1 MPTCKYRINNNNNS
15 IWVVVVVCNR
25 HLLLITTL
33 TILTALLRHTHP
45 WWLLHIKCKCII
57 PCISSSLHHRVWYNN
72 STIRMHGVVVDI
84 IHNNNSKVGCAP
96 REDSSF
102 HLLDLRNNNNNSS
115 SCNQHPMLSYH
126 PRGNVGHW

>member
-1 MPTCKYRINNNNNS
+1 MPTCKYRINNNNS

-33 TILTALLRHTHP
+33 TILTALLLHTHP

-72 STIRMHGVVVDI
+72 STIRMHGVVDI
-84 IHNNNSKVGCAP
+84 IRNNNSKVGCAP